1 VDNVAMCGVVLS
13 CNEELTKMA
22 SLDRRGFIS
31 TVSAAATTAA
41 LGGWLSGP
49 TPLFAAAAEW
59 EGVADAAVQALYET
73 LSEQQRKLMCFD
85 WDRKGYG
92 GLPLRL
98 HVTNNWAVSDMKIGA
113 LTKDQQLLVQDV
125 LKSVLNPGWPEKL
138 ARQATDD
145 TGKPW
150 TEDRKIAIF
159 GVPESGK
166 CQCVISGFH
175 LTFRAGS
182 ARDSHAAFGGAI
194 CHGHQPSGFYE
205 KAGHPGNIFWY
216 QAQQAHKV
224 YQLLDGKQQKKAL
237 VLEGMP
243 YYEFDGKIDRM
254 VILPESKFKRAMEPD
269 VRFHGGKVDLPGLPV
284 AQMSRDQQEAMRNVL
299 TSLLEPY
306 RPPYQD
312 RVLRCLDRQGG
323 LEKCYLIF
331 YKEHTLGKE
340 GEWDNWRVE
349 GPAFVWYFRGY
360 PHVHSW
366 IHVADDP
373 ATPVTSHFG

>member
-1 VDNVAMCGVVLS
+1 
-13 CNEELTKMA
+13 MA
-22 SLDRRGFIS
+22 SLDRREFLS
-31 TVSAAATTAA
+31 TVTTAA
-41 LGGWLSGP
+41 TMPALGDALTGALP
-49 TPLFAAAAEW
+49 AFAATAERDSA
-59 EGVADAAVQALYET
+59 ADAAVRALYES
-73 LSEQQRKLMCFD
+73 LSEPQKKVMCFD
-85 WDRKGYG
+85 WDKKGYG

-113 LTKDQQLLVQDV
+113 LTKDQQVLVQEFQ
-125 LKSVLNPGWPEKL
+125 KSVLNPGWPEKL
-138 ARQATDD
+138 AQQARDD

-159 GVPESGK
+159 GTPGNGK

-175 LTFRAGS
+175 LTFRAGGD
-182 ARDSHAAFGGAI
+182 RDAHAAFGGAI

-205 KAGHPGNIFWY
+205 KPGHPGNIFWY
-216 QAQQAHKV
+216 QAQQAHQV

-243 YYEFDGKIDRM
+243 YYEFDGKIDRT

-269 VRFHGGKVDLPGLPV
+269 VRFRGARADLPGLPV
-284 AQMSRDQQEAMRNVL
+284 AEMSRDQREAMKKVL

-306 RPPYQD
+306 RQPYQD

-323 LEKCYLIF
+323 LEKCHLIF

-349 GPAFVWYFRGY
+349 GPAFVWFFRGS